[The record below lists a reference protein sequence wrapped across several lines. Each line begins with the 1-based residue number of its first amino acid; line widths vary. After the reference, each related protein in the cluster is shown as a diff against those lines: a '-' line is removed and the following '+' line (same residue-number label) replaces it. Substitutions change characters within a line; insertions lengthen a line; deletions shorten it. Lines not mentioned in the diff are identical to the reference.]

1 MTEAEKKKDEKNRQ
15 LLQKLLTGK
24 NNLGQQTKKVSL
36 KSSIN

>member
-24 NNLGQQTKKVSL
+24 KQLGATNEKRLLKK
-36 KSSIN
+36 